1 MINLIRHQDFFDP
14 VNIDHHIHVIGVGAV
29 GSHIATFLTRL
40 GVKSLHIWDFDTVDS
55 HNIPNQMYRESD
67 IGQSKVDALAE
78 QLLGINSE
86 LKIQT
91 HHKYENQTLSGYL
104 FVAVDNIELRHKI
117 YTQHEFIAGVKAVFD
132 TRIGLDIGQVFSA
145 DWTKDEQVQNIIAAS
160 TFTHEEVEEET
171 TACGSKLAV
180 LPTVILAANTAVT
193 NFINFHKTST
203 LKTFI
208 SFNSFDLK
216 ISQ

>member
-14 VNIDHHIHVIGVGAV
+14 VDITHNIHVIGVGAV

-86 LKIQT
+86 LKIHI
-91 HHKYENQTLSGYL
+91 HHKYQDETLSGYL
-104 FVAVDNIELRHKI
+104 FIAVDNIELRHKI

-145 DWTKDEQVQNIIAAS
+145 DWTKDEHVQNIIAAS

-171 TACGSKLAV
+171 TACGTKLAV

-193 NFINFHKTST
+193 NFINFHKTSA